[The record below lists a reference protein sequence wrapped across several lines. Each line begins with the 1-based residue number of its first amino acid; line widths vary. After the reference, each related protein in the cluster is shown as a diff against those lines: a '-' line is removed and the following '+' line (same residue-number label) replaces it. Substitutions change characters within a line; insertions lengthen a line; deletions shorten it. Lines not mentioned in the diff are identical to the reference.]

1 MISRFIFSAFV
12 ALGLLIGIIS
22 GSPAPSTPR
31 PGSTVT
37 DNDILVCHPL
47 PKWTSLWEFDVYSTG
62 YDGTKGKEKPADGV
76 QEGERSKVLDNFTID
91 TKTKTLTVKSVWNA
105 YDKTPNRLRLR
116 QILHASW
123 EKTGVDPL
131 ELKAVRGTMIQNKEM
146 QDAVEFCR
154 KDLGLGRYDDYR
166 VKPDAKGK
174 KCWDRI
180 DAVSCTTPEQ
190 SPCIDECAG
199 SGATAGEGSGR
210 PGPGYT
216 VYLYYASKESRRHNA
231 CVHLDWSGFKIAEP
245 SMAIVPKK
253 NRCSPTQI

>member
-37 DNDILVCHPL
+37 ENDILRRTEYKLVYTV

-62 YDGTKGKEKPADGV
+62 YDGTKGKEKPANGV

-174 KCWDRI
+174 KCWDRFEKTVFSKI
-180 DAVSCTTPEQ
+180 
-190 SPCIDECAG
+190 IK
-199 SGATAGEGSGR
+199 GAIR
-210 PGPGYT
+210 DFGPSKTLVQIELDRQFNGDNVLYT
-216 VYLYYASKESRRHNA
+216 FN
-231 CVHLDWSGFKIAEP
+231 
-245 SMAIVPKK
+245 
-253 NRCSPTQI
+253 